1 MAEIKVVKD
10 GSSFP
15 VKILVNPV
23 HIIRSLSSKRELI
36 LQFTSREVSGKYKGS
51 YLGILWAFITPL
63 IMLCIYTFV
72 FSFIF
77 KARWGLGSTEG
88 RLQFAFILFCG
99 LTIFNVFS
107 ECITRAPFLIISN
120 PSYVKKVV
128 FPVEILPVSMLGAA
142 LVHYLVSL
150 VILMA
155 GVSIFIGFPSIH
167 VLLLPLILLPLSLT
181 CLGLS
186 WFLASLGV
194 FIRDIGT
201 SIGLFTQILLF
212 LTPIFYPLS
221 AIPQRY
227 HVFIKLNILSFFVEG
242 ARDIIIFNRTFSWQ
256 WWLSAMIGSL
266 AVFLAGYA
274 WFMKSKKTFADVV

>member
-1 MAEIKVVKD
+1 MVETKDSSVKAL
-10 GSSFP
+10 
-15 VKILVNPV
+15 INPV
-23 HIIRSLSSKRELI
+23 NIIRFLFSNRELI
-36 LQFTSREVSGKYKGS
+36 FQFTNREVSGKYKGS
-51 YLGILWAFITPL
+51 YLGILWSFITPL
-63 IMLCIYTFV
+63 IMLSIYTFV
-72 FSFIF
+72 FSFVF
-77 KARWGLGSTEG
+77 KVRWGLGPSEG

-107 ECITRAPFLIISN
+107 ECITRAPFLIIGN

-128 FPVEILPVSMLGAA
+128 FPLEILPISVLGAA

-155 GVSIFIGFPSIH
+155 GVSVFIGLPSIH
-167 VLLLPLILLPLSLT
+167 ILLLPFILLPLSLV

-194 FIRDIGT
+194 FIRDIGN
-201 SIGLFTQILLF
+201 SIGLFIQILLF

-221 AIPQRY
+221 AIPQKY
-227 HVFIKLNILSFFVEG
+227 QIFIRLNILSFFVES

-256 WWLSAMIGSL
+256 WWLVSMIGSL
-266 AVFLAGYA
+266 AVFLAGYV

>member
-1 MAEIKVVKD
+1 MIEVKD
-10 GSSFP
+10 SA
-15 VKILVNPV
+15 VKTLVNPV
-23 HIIRSLSSKRELI
+23 YIIRSLFSNRELI
-36 LQFTSREVSGKYKGS
+36 FQFTTREVSGKYKGS
-51 YLGILWAFITPL
+51 YLGILWSFITPL
-63 IMLCIYTFV
+63 IMLSIYTFV
-72 FSFIF
+72 FSFVF
-77 KARWGLGSTEG
+77 KVRWGLGSSEG

-99 LTIFNVFS
+99 LTVFNVFS

-128 FPVEILPVSMLGAA
+128 FPLEILPISVWGAA

-155 GVSIFIGFPSIH
+155 GVSVFIGHPSIH
-167 VLLLPLILLPLSLT
+167 ILLLPFILLPLSLV

-194 FIRDIGT
+194 FVRDIGN
-201 SIGLFTQILLF
+201 SIGLFIQILLF

-221 AIPQRY
+221 AIPQKY
-227 HVFIKLNILSFFVEG
+227 QIFIRLNILSFFVES

-256 WWLSAMIGSL
+256 WWSASMISSL
-266 AVFLAGYA
+266 VVFLAGYV
-274 WFMKSKKTFADVV
+274 WFMKSKKTFADVI